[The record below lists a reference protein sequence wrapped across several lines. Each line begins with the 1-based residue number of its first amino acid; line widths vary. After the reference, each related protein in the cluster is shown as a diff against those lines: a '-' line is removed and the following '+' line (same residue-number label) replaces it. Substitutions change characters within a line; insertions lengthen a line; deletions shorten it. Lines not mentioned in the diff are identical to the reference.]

1 MILCNFRL
9 RSANTVSC
17 PEFSQS
23 EARRPIA
30 CAARQITRGLIAAT
44 TMSTKYLP
52 EIIYALA
59 LTSLSTHMLWQR
71 KDSADQRAHYTARVK
86 LLEDT
91 AQRLRAGQDV
101 PQSDFD
107 LIDKMAREPGV
118 DRAAARGT
126 EPLGSIGW
134 REVLLGRKDG
144 NSAQTEYWEAKDW
157 EEG

>member
-1 MILCNFRL
+1 
-9 RSANTVSC
+9 
-17 PEFSQS
+17 
-23 EARRPIA
+23 
-30 CAARQITRGLIAAT
+30 
-44 TMSTKYLP
+44 MSTKYLP